1 MTLKLMTLKIV
12 VAVSAFAAMPA
23 IAQAQAAPT
32 KADVQKV
39 VQIISSDKAKTAY
52 YCDIAKL
59 EDEMSQ
65 LDEKKDQ
72 KKAEELSKQADTLGQ
87 KIGPEYVKLMAGL
100 EQVDPD
106 SKEGKDMS
114 SALEQLD
121 KLCVKK

>member
-12 VAVSAFAAMPA
+12 VAVSAIAAMPA

-39 VQIISSDKAKTAY
+39 VQIISSDKAKTGY